1 MCLRAGRKPPHLND
15 MKGLSSLIK
24 AGGKTQNRVISPYQL
39 VKRGLPRQL
48 SLAKS
53 PATNRVSGSFVTT
66 CMSFLN
72 PSIWVTL
79 AQAGVENP
87 ASGAAAPPAWMQ
99 FVPFIFIFLVM
110 YALIIR
116 PQQKKAKEHDAL
128 LKQLKAGDKVATS
141 SGIVG
146 VITNIKE
153 NSVSLRSA
161 DSKLEILLPAI
172 DRVLKEKD
180 SGES

>member
-1 MCLRAGRKPPHLND
+1 
-15 MKGLSSLIK
+15 
-24 AGGKTQNRVISPYQL
+24 
-39 VKRGLPRQL
+39 
-48 SLAKS
+48 
-53 PATNRVSGSFVTT
+53 
-66 CMSFLN
+66 
-72 PSIWVTL
+72 
-79 AQAGVENP
+79 
-87 ASGAAAPPAWMQ
+87 MQ

>member
-1 MCLRAGRKPPHLND
+1 
-15 MKGLSSLIK
+15 
-24 AGGKTQNRVISPYQL
+24 
-39 VKRGLPRQL
+39 
-48 SLAKS
+48 
-53 PATNRVSGSFVTT
+53 
-66 CMSFLN
+66 
-72 PSIWVTL
+72 
-79 AQAGVENP
+79 
-87 ASGAAAPPAWMQ
+87 
-99 FVPFIFIFLVM
+99 M